1 VKHAVL
7 SPSASHRW
15 LNCLGSIE
23 ANRNKPFEENKFS
36 IEGTSAHGLLEVCL
50 ILGDSPES
58 YLGKTL
64 HPRHFPIDDDMIN
77 GVGYALDWVNGYMA
91 NNPTAKLL
99 IEYTV
104 FYDRAIGTEA
114 RTGFGTA
121 DVIIDNTPKE
131 IVAFDYKHGI
141 GITVDVQDNTQL
153 LLYLAGYRE
162 EAGKARNYRKVVCQP
177 RARKRKPINEASV
190 NDKQLTAWLE
200 KKVIPIVPIA
210 LGENAPRVA
219 GDWCQ
224 YCQADGNCIA
234 QYGAV
239 IEGAQK
245 EFSVSDPKSLSPA
258 QIAEV
263 LIALERIT
271 AIGKAVT
278 AHAIELA
285 HAGVEIPGFEK
296 DFSVP
301 HRKWENEE
309 KANKILSDLGL
320 TAKERYSVTLITPSE
335 AEKVLTAKGV
345 IAKPKRGESKPKTAL
360 DVVITRGERKP
371 TIARLV

>member
-1 VKHAVL
+1 MKHAVL

-15 LNCLGSIE
+15 LACPGSIE
-23 ANRNKPFEENKFS
+23 ANRDKPYETNKYS
-36 IEGTSAHGLLEVCL
+36 LEGTSAHGLLETCL
-50 ILGDSPES
+50 ILGDTPEG
-58 YLGKTL
+58 YKGKVL
-64 HPRHFPIDDDMIN
+64 EPGHFPIDDDMIN

-177 RARKRKPINEASV
+177 RARKRKPINEACV
-190 NDKQLTAWLE
+190 NDKQLTDWLV

-210 LGENAPRVA
+210 LGENAPRTA
-219 GDWCQ
+219 GEWCQ
-224 YCQADGNCIA
+224 YCYKDGNCEA
-234 QYGAV
+234 QYKTVMDGA
-239 IEGAQK
+239 AK
-245 EFSVSDPKSLSPA
+245 EFAVSDPKSLSPA
-258 QIAEV
+258 QIAKV
-263 LIALERIT
+263 LNALERIT

-285 HAGVEIPGFEK
+285 HAGVEIPGYEK
-296 DFSVP
+296 DFSTP
-301 HRKWENEE
+301 RRKWEDDD
-309 KANKILSDLGL
+309 KANKVLSDLGL

-335 AEKVLTAKGV
+335 AEKVLTSKGV
-345 IAKPKRGESKPKTAL
+345 IPKPKRGEAKPKSPL
-360 DVVITRGERKP
+360 DKVVTRGEKTP
-371 TIARLV
+371 TIAKLV